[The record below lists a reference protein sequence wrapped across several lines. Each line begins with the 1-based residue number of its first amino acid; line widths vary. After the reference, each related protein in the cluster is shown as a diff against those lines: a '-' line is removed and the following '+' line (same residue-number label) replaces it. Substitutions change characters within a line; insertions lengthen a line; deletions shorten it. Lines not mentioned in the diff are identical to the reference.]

1 MSKEVRKLMFKLNN
15 QLFAEENKE
24 EKPTPQEKSEQEP
37 EETDKVALAKALK
50 EARENSVS
58 KEEYEKLKA
67 ENKRLVSEII
77 NGEDGGDN
85 GQHTS
90 APQDLDAEIKGL
102 REYLYGPKCSELN
115 NLQFWE
121 KTLAL
126 RDAVI
131 KKGDPDPFLPVGAKI
146 SPTDDDAMKA
156 QNVAD
161 VVQQCIDESDGNS
174 EVFTALLQSRTNN
187 DSPQLAMRLK
197 KLGSKKN

>member
-77 NGEDGGDN
+77 NGEDCGDN

-102 REYLYGPKCSELN
+102 REDLYGPKCSELN

>member
-1 MSKEVRKLMFKLNN
+1 MSERVSELLFKLNP
-15 QLFAEENKE
+15 QLFGDKEKE
-24 EKPTPQEKSEQEP
+24 EKETPPENSEKEP
-37 EETDKVALAKALK
+37 EETDTVALAKALK
-50 EARENSVS
+50 EARENSVP
-58 KEEYEKLKA
+58 KADYDKLVAEK
-67 ENKRLVSEII
+67 NKLVAEII

-102 REYLYGPKCSELN
+102 REDLYGPKCSELN

-146 SPTDDDAMKA
+146 SPDDDDIKKA

-161 VVQQCIDESDGNS
+161 VVQQCIDESEGNS

-197 KLGSKKN
+197 KLGSKK